1 MIILLKNNEC
11 IYLVFCE
18 RIEIC
23 NKVKGGVYN
32 NLNVYSYIKSL

>member
-18 RIEIC
+18 KLEIL
-23 NKVKGGVYN
+23 NKVNGCVYN
-32 NLNVYSYIKSL
+32 N